1 MGGRLADNKCLIFYF
16 NRFFY
21 FHMVV
26 VMSRDTDI
34 HYSFGP
40 LSSHLDTKRGHIEY
54 RALYT
59 PVIVK

>member
-1 MGGRLADNKCLIFYF
+1 MGGRFADNKCLIFYF
-16 NRFFY
+16 NRFF

-26 VMSRDTDI
+26 VMARDTDI
-34 HYSFGP
+34 HYSFGS
-40 LSSHLDTKRGHIEY
+40 LSSRLDTKKERIEY